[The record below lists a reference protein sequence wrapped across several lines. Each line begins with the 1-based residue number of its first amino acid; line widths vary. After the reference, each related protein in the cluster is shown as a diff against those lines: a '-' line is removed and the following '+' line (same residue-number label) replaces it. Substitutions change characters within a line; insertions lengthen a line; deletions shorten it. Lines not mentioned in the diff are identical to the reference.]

1 MSAPSVKPRSRM
13 GSWASFERRYQP
25 IASSTIDDT
34 VLRDWREI
42 PTGTDIHLVWTVL
55 DCDGRLCIVP
65 GFASVN
71 YYARI
76 LCTNPWPEIE
86 EGMPGYVY

>member
-1 MSAPSVKPRSRM
+1 MSAPAVKPRHRV

-25 IASSTIDDT
+25 IASNTIDDT

-42 PTGTDIHLVWTVL
+42 PAETDIHLVWTVL

-71 YYARI
+71 YFARI
-76 LCTNPWPEIE
+76 ICTNPWPDIE
-86 EGMPGYVY
+86 Q

>member
-1 MSAPSVKPRSRM
+1 MSAPAVKPRRRM

-42 PTGTDIHLVWTVL
+42 PAETDIHLVWTVL

-71 YYARI
+71 YFARI

-86 EGMPGYVY
+86 QLNPGYVY

>member
-1 MSAPSVKPRSRM
+1 MSAPAVKPRRRM

-25 IASSTIDDT
+25 IASDTIDDT

-42 PTGTDIHLVWTVL
+42 PPGTDIHLVWTVL

-71 YYARI
+71 YFARI
-76 LCTNPWPEIE
+76 LCANPWPDIE
-86 EGMPGYVY
+86 QLNPGYIY